1 MTSVLELTS
10 LENYYLEAISTP
22 LRLFS
27 VREHCGIG
35 IVRHLYCAVPGL
47 GYSILAA
54 RYSPVT
60 SIFDLTK
67 HISLLDVHGSF
78 LSKEVGLGDCEQAH
92 CGAWDWSG
100 KVILPLLLSYIEVT
114 SNFSLDAPPLH
125 AGISKDTSTPV
136 PCRTTH
142 THWL

>member
-1 MTSVLELTS
+1 MESK
-10 LENYYLEAISTP
+10 
-22 LRLFS
+22 R
-27 VREHCGIG
+27 
-35 IVRHLYCAVPGL
+35 IVRHLYCAVPGF
-47 GYSILAA
+47 GYSTLAA

-114 SNFSLDAPPLH
+114 SNFSLDAPPCMQGYRRIPPHLCLVELH
-125 AGISKDTSTPV
+125 YPLAFKPAGCSSQKGLFALS
-136 PCRTTH
+136 RSNGG
-142 THWL
+142 LKEE